1 MGKNQKL
8 VGSMWKSFQKSEIGG
23 RITLFALLAL
33 FLVNGLSR
41 VSQKSDFL
49 DYYHASERWQSGEN
63 LYKFDVAYE
72 LQNTIKKWEDLFL
85 PENAKLLSDL
95 QNQTATYIYPP
106 LFSFLLLPLTYFG
119 ENIASG
125 VHSVI
130 NFLALCGVLYLFSL
144 PEKFKIKLKN
154 IEWVL
159 VLVLLVNFRY
169 LESHLQNNQVGLL
182 LVFLVLLSLT
192 VKNDISAGFLLALAT
207 SIKVTPLVFLA
218 IFLYE
223 RRFKAMLWFA
233 VGMIFW
239 NALPA
244 LYNPSYT
251 LAMSKLWIDEVLG
264 NALSNPLLR
273 SWKNNQSLP
282 STLAKY
288 FISGA
293 DFVNQPLYRMPF
305 VSLELGTVKLIQLF
319 IILGFGMPLLYLLKM
334 KDRKWEITSLL
345 FLASALFSGISW
357 IHSFVICIFPVYLLL
372 SKYQVGYFSKKEKI
386 SLGFIFALPLITH
399 RTFVGGVVEVIFLML
414 SILLYT
420 GIALYI
426 FILRDSLKIHEHRN

>member
-1 MGKNQKL
+1 
-8 VGSMWKSFQKSEIGG
+8 MWKSFQKSEIGG

-41 VSQKSDFL
+41 ISQKSDFL

-63 LYKFDVAYE
+63 LYKFDVAYQ
-72 LQNTIKKWEDLFL
+72 LQNTIKKWEELFL

-106 LFSFLLLPLTYFG
+106 LFSFLLLPLTYLG
-119 ENIASG
+119 EKNASG
-125 VHSVI
+125 VHCI
-130 NFLALCGVLYLFSL
+130 LGFFALCGILYLFSR
-144 PEKFKIKLKN
+144 PDRFQIKIKN
-154 IEWVL
+154 IEWIL
-159 VLVLLVNFRY
+159 VLVLLINFRY

-218 IFLYE
+218 IFVYE
-223 RRFKAMLWFA
+223 KRFKVLLWF
-233 VGMIFW
+233 VMGMVFW
-239 NALPA
+239 NVLPA
-244 LYNPSYT
+244 LYNPTYT
-251 LAMSKLWIDEVLG
+251 VDMTKLWVNEVLG

-305 VSLELGTVKLIQLF
+305 VSLELGTVKLIQML
-319 IILGFGMPLLYLLKM
+319 IILGFGLPLLYLLKM

-357 IHSFVICIFPVYLLL
+357 IHSFVICVFPVYLLL
-372 SKYQVGYFSKKEKI
+372 SKYQAGHFSKKEKI
-386 SLGFIFALPLITH
+386 SLGFIFALPLLTH
-399 RTFVGGVVEVIFLML
+399 RTFVGGVVEAVFLML

-420 GIALYI
+420 GIGLYI
-426 FILRDSLKIHEHRN
+426 FILRDAFKIHEPRN